1 MVKAIDKRGKL
12 EYNRGNINSE
22 VPIMSD
28 SLIPDKTLYS
38 GRPADSTSRLPR
50 EVAAYDLLE
59 SLSIPFE
66 RLDHEALFTIEACHE
81 ADAILGVAM
90 CKNLFLCNQSK
101 TEFHLLLMP
110 GEKRFKTKTFS
121 RLIGSSRLSFAPEE
135 AMESLLGLTPGSV
148 TVLGLMNDREGK
160 VKLYIDAELLRE
172 EYMGCHPCINTS
184 SIKVKTEDLI
194 RKFLPAV
201 GHGYTVVELPWEE

>member
-1 MVKAIDKRGKL
+1 
-12 EYNRGNINSE
+12 
-22 VPIMSD
+22 MSN

-160 VKLYIDAELLRE
+160 VKLYIDSELLRE

>member
-1 MVKAIDKRGKL
+1 MVKAIDKRGNL
-12 EYNRGNINSE
+12 EYNRVNINSE

-38 GRPADSTSRLPR
+38 GRPADCSSRLPR

-160 VKLYIDAELLRE
+160 VKLYIDSELLRE

-201 GHGYTVVELPWEE
+201 GHGYTVVDLPWEE

>member
-160 VKLYIDAELLRE
+160 VKLYIDSELLRE